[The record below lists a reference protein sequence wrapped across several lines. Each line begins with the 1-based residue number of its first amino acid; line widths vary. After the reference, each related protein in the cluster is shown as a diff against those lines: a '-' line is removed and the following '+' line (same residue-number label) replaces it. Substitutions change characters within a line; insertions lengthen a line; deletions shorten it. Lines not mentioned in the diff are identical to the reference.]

1 MRLKL
6 VRSATS
12 PTHQAEPLSDPVVK
26 VGQSRSGGGGADKQP
41 PPPLLDVWHFP
52 FFCLHVRFFFFF
64 LVVRRRSAET
74 RRHGNRYAARMTI
87 SATDLM
93 AHCTAQ
99 SSILHDPVL
108 QRLGITLIFPT
119 DEEKCS
125 RVATLLDKMF
135 IALLPWNSLW
145 VAVSILQISLI
156 QKSFRSERNISLIV
170 SKAAL

>member
-26 VGQSRSGGGGADKQP
+26 VGQSAAAAAAAECRQTAAAASQR
-41 PPPLLDVWHFP
+41 LTFS
-52 FFCLHVRFFFFF
+52 FFFLSSRAFFF
-64 LVVRRRSAET
+64 LVRRRKSAET

-87 SATDLM
+87 SAADLI
-93 AHCTAQ
+93 AHSAAQ

-108 QRLGITLIFPT
+108 QLLGITLIFPT

-125 RVATLLDKMF
+125 RVATLLDEMF
-135 IALLPWNSLW
+135 IALLPWNSLLI
-145 VAVSILQISLI
+145 AVSTLQSGLI
-156 QKSFRSERNISLIV
+156 RKSFWSECNISLIV
-170 SKAAL
+170 FKASL